1 MLQCAA
7 NVRWMKKDNLDDT
20 PLPSL
25 ALLGFFILLYACV
38 QLAYASLTNLRLT
51 VYKERAEEGSRQAK
65 RTLRL
70 VENLSQLYITT
81 HLLVTLIQF
90 VIITISIL
98 MIAQPMIAQ
107 PESSFTNPLIGYLVV
122 LIPVGLITVIFGD
135 LIPSI
140 IGRAAA
146 DSLAAI
152 ATPVMMLLMFV
163 LRPLILVLNAIQAL
177 VSQITGG
184 ESLEKHV
191 TEEEIMSLVDVGHSG
206 GTIEPDEKEM
216 IYSVLQ
222 FNETTAREIMIP
234 RPDITSIEID
244 QPLAEALSL
253 IVESGHSR
261 IPVYDSEIDDIQGIL
276 FAKDLLTLV
285 HEGKLEH
292 ATIRHLM
299 RKAHFVP
306 ESKRADDLFREM
318 QQARIH
324 IAIIVDE
331 YGSTA
336 GLVTIEDLIEEI
348 VGDIRDEY
356 DQHEEVEF
364 IQLDENTFMI
374 DGTIQLTELNERL
387 DADFSTEDND
397 TLGGYIYSRLGL
409 IPQIGHVME
418 VDDLILRIERVENRR
433 IRKVHV
439 TRRQPAPPADP
450 PSETGRERVR
460 STGLQNR
467 ISPGTV
473 S

>member
-1 MLQCAA
+1 
-7 NVRWMKKDNLDDT
+7 MKKDNLDDT

-51 VYKERAEEGSRQAK
+51 AYKERAEEGNRQAQ

-81 HLLVTLIQF
+81 HLLVTAIQIAI
-90 VIITISIL
+90 VATAIL
-98 MIAQPMIAQ
+98 LIAQPIVTQ
-107 PESSFTNPLIGYLVV
+107 PQSPFTNPLIGYLII
-122 LIPVGLITVIFGD
+122 LIPVGLITVIVGD

-146 DSLAAI
+146 DTLAAF
-152 ATPVMMLLMFV
+152 ATPVMILLMFI
-163 LRPLILVLNAIQAL
+163 LRPLLIILNAIQAL
-177 VSQITGG
+177 VSRVTGG
-184 ESLEKHV
+184 ESMEKHV

-222 FNETTAREIMIP
+222 FNETTVREIMIP
-234 RPDITSIEID
+234 RPDITAIEID
-244 QPLAEALSL
+244 QPLADALSL
-253 IVESGHSR
+253 VVESGHSR
-261 IPVYDSEIDDIQGIL
+261 IPVYDNEIDDIQGIL

-285 HEGKLEH
+285 HEGKLEK
-292 ATIRHLM
+292 ATIRQLM
-299 RKAHFVP
+299 RKAHFIP

-356 DQHEEVEF
+356 DQQEEIEF
-364 IQLDENTFMI
+364 LQLDENTFMI
-374 DGTIQLTELNERL
+374 DGTIQLTELNEQL
-387 DADFSTEDND
+387 ETDLSTEDSD
-397 TLGGYIYSRLGL
+397 TLGGFIYSRLGQ
-409 IPQIGHVME
+409 IPQVGQVME
-418 VDDLILRIERVENRR
+418 VDNLTFRIERVENRR

-439 TRRQPAPPADP
+439 TRKTSPPTDP
-450 PSETGRERVR
+450 PSETGRDRVR
-460 STGLQNR
+460 NTGLQNR
-467 ISPGTV
+467 ISPGAL